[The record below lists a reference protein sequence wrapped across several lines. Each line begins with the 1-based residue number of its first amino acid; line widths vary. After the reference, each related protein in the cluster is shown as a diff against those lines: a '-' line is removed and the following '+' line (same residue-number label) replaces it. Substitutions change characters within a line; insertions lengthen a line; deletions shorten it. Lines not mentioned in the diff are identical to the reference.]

1 MRPSAWLALTL
12 LPLSSLAAPATPK
25 DVATLFSEWR
35 EFQRPPRVNG
45 VPDYSPK
52 AMAAQAKALPGWLAR
67 ANALD
72 VSSAPLPLRNDVKL
86 IRAEMNGLDFDHRVL
101 SPWTRDPSFYVTIF
115 DEQSDQPAREA
126 EWADAAVELWQLK
139 FPLSSAAERSLLEGL
154 RVVPPLLTQAKT
166 NLTANTRDLWRG
178 AAGPIRSQATA
189 LTALAPR
196 VASNAS
202 LSAAVKA
209 AQTATEDYRLWV
221 EQQAASKTGPS
232 GVGVANY
239 DWYLANVA
247 LIPYTHAQ
255 LVQLHER
262 ELGRARSTLA
272 AEELKNHALPPQLPA
287 TTVEEHQRRFDEAYK
302 TWVNFLRKN
311 DYITWKDWMGP
322 ALGVLPGGFNPKP
335 PLEFFT
341 EVEARDPILMRLHM
355 WHFMDLA
362 VLAHQPPADP
372 VRQRPPLYNIFAS
385 RTEGFATA
393 IEELMMH
400 AGLFAGR
407 ERSRELVFVMVGQRA
422 ARALGD
428 LHMHDNTWTLEQA
441 SEFASRETPRG
452 WLRLDGHT
460 VRGEQ
465 LLWLRR
471 PSYGTTYIVGKAM
484 TDDLVTRMSKNGP
497 LPMKALLDGVN
508 RVGLLPMSLV
518 VEELTAPA
526 P

>member
-1 MRPSAWLALTL
+1 MRRSAWLALTL
-12 LPLSSLAAPATPK
+12 VPLSSLAAPATPK
-25 DVATLFSEWR
+25 DVATLFTQWR
-35 EFQRPPRVNG
+35 EFQRPPRVGG
-45 VPDYSPK
+45 VPDYSAK
-52 AMAAQAKALPGWLAR
+52 AMASQAKALQGWLAR

-101 SPWTRDPSFYVTIF
+101 SPWTRDPSFYVTVF
-115 DEQSDQPAREA
+115 EEGSDQPAREA
-126 EWADAAVELWQLK
+126 EWADAAVELWTLK
-139 FPLSSAAERSLLEGL
+139 FPLSADAERQLLEGL
-154 RVVPPLLTQAKT
+154 RVVPPLLTQART
-166 NLTANTRDLWRG
+166 NLTANTKDLWRMAG
-178 AAGPIRSQATA
+178 GPIGQQAAA
-189 LTALAPR
+189 LTALAPK
-196 VASNAS
+196 VASSAS
-202 LSAAVKA
+202 LSAAVKTA
-209 AQTATEDYRLWV
+209 LAATEDYRRWV

-255 LVQLHER
+255 LVTLHER
-262 ELGRARSTLA
+262 ELGRARATLA
-272 AEELKNHALPPQLPA
+272 AEELKNRSLPPQLPA
-287 TTVEEHQRRFDEAYK
+287 TTVEEHQRRFDEALK
-302 TWVNFLRKN
+302 TWINFLRQN
-311 DYITWKDWMGP
+311 DFITWESWMEP

-335 PLEFFT
+335 PLEFFS
-341 EVEARDPILMRLHM
+341 EVEARDPLLMRLHM

-362 VLAHQPPADP
+362 VQVHRPPADP
-372 VRQRPPLYNIFAS
+372 VRRRPPLYDIFAS

-393 IEELMMH
+393 LEELMMH
-400 AGLFAGR
+400 AGLFDGR
-407 ERSRELVFVMVGQRA
+407 PRSRELVYVMLGQRA

-441 SEFASRETPRG
+441 SEFASRATPRG

-471 PSYGTTYIVGKAM
+471 PSYGTTYIAGKAM
-484 TDDLVTRMSKNGP
+484 TDELIAAMSKNGP
-497 LPMKALLDGVN
+497 LPMKALLDGMN
-508 RVGLLPMSLV
+508 RTGLLPMSLV
-518 VEELTAPA
+518 VQELTPA

>member
-1 MRPSAWLALTL
+1 MRLSAWLALTL
-12 LPLSSLAAPATPK
+12 VPLSSLAAPATPK
-25 DVATLFSEWR
+25 DVTTLFSEWR
-35 EFQRPPRVNG
+35 EFQRPPRVHG

-52 AMAAQAKALPGWLAR
+52 AMTAQAKALPSWLAR
-67 ANALD
+67 VNALD

-86 IRAEMNGLDFDHRVL
+86 IRAEMNGLDFNFRVL

-126 EWADAAVELWQLK
+126 EWADGAVEVWALK
-139 FPLSSAAERSLLEGL
+139 FPLSSSAEHALLEGL
-154 RVVPPLLTQAKT
+154 RAVPPLLTQART

-178 AAGPIRSQATA
+178 AAGPIRSQAEA
-189 LTALAPR
+189 LTALAPK
-196 VASNAS
+196 VASDAM
-202 LSAAVKA
+202 LAAAVKA
-209 AQTATEDYRLWV
+209 AQTATEDYRRWV

-272 AEELKNHALPPQLPA
+272 AEELKNRALPPQLPA

-302 TWVNFLRKN
+302 TWVSFLRKN
-311 DYITWKDWMGP
+311 DFITWEDWMGP

-335 PLEFFT
+335 PLEFFA
-341 EVEARDPILMRLHM
+341 EVEARDPLLMRLHM

-362 VLAHQPPADP
+362 VLAHRPPADP

-400 AGLFAGR
+400 AGLFEGR
-407 ERSRELVFVMVGQRA
+407 PRSRELVFVMVGQRA

-518 VEELTAPA
+518 VEELTALA